1 LRPSDLNFIR
11 VSLRATAGSRLGW
24 KSSPDRGTIGHTR
37 LATSLPSQS
46 ATASA
51 RFDGNVISEL
61 SSLILFAVKSNNI
74 NSSVVIDAYDDCPAI
89 LIVIARKQGSSS
101 SEPLQDKI
109 DSLAGITVS
118 KSAIL
123 DA

>member
-1 LRPSDLNFIR
+1 
-11 VSLRATAGSRLGW
+11 LRATAGSRLGW

-37 LATSLPSQS
+37 LAASLPRQPLTTS
-46 ATASA
+46 AK
-51 RFDGNVISEL
+51 FDGNVNIRTQFPDSVRHKSENVNL
-61 SSLILFAVKSNNI
+61 SA
-74 NSSVVIDAYDDCPAI
+74 VIDAYDDCPAI

-101 SEPLQDKI
+101 SESLQDKI
-109 DSLAGITVS
+109 DSLAGITVC